1 MSPMDVKQYLERIN
15 YVGLLTPAFEVLTKL
30 QLMHLM
36 NVPFE
41 NLDIHNKTKI
51 DLKNLFDKI
60 VIRKRGGFCYELN
73 GLFYELLKEIGFTV
87 KLVSARV
94 YDKKKEYSPEFD
106 HMAIVASIK
115 NDNYLVDVGFG
126 EFAFSPIK
134 IELNKDTI
142 DPRGIF
148 RIEIF
153 DENYKTVKKK
163 NAEGKFIPEY
173 IFSEKERQL
182 EEFYARCYYHQTSN
196 ESHFT
201 QNRICSL
208 PTKDGRITLTGDTLK
223 ITENGMVKERHL
235 NNEQEVQQEL
245 WNYFGIK
252 F

>member
-1 MSPMDVKQYLERIN
+1 MDITQYLERIN
-15 YVGLLTPAFEVLTKL
+15 YTGPLHPTIDVLSKL

-51 DLKNLFDKI
+51 DLKNLFNKI
-60 VIRKRGGFCYELN
+60 VTRKRGGFCYELN

-87 KLVSARV
+87 KMVSARV
-94 YDKKKEYSPEFD
+94 YNGNKDYSPEFD
-106 HMAIVASIK
+106 HMAIIGSIK
-115 NDNYLVDVGFG
+115 DDNYLVDVGFG
-126 EFAFSPIK
+126 EFAFFPIK
-134 IELNKDTI
+134 IEINKKTI
-142 DPRGIF
+142 DTGGIF

-153 DENYKTVKKK
+153 NENYKVVKKK

-173 IFSEKERQL
+173 KFSEKERQL

-201 QNRICSL
+201 QKRICSL
-208 PTKDGRITLTGDTLK
+208 PTKDGRITLTGNTLK
-223 ITENGMVKERHL
+223 ITENGIIQERLL
-235 NNEQEVQQEL
+235 NNDQEIQQEL

-252 F
+252 L